1 LPWKVDVGAYC
12 LGNYEPA
19 GARHAGIA
27 VVGVQESAKSLGTD
41 ALALVS
47 FVWWLDALV
56 DVLVNFLM
64 MVER

>member
-1 LPWKVDVGAYC
+1 MPWKVDVGAYC

-19 GARHAGIA
+19 GERHAGIA
-27 VVGVQESAKSLGTD
+27 VVGVQESAKSLDTD

-56 DVLVNFLM
+56 DALVNPLM
-64 MVER
+64 VIER